1 VFAADAAQHRSTTAI
16 THRGGVRVGAGA
28 GAGYVNR
35 YEINQETCVG
45 CNLCSLVCPVSG
57 CITMRE
63 VPSGLPSMTWRAY
76 QEKLARGEIDP
87 IEPPRHV

>member
-1 VFAADAAQHRSTTAI
+1 
-16 THRGGVRVGAGA
+16 
-28 GAGYVNR
+28 
-35 YEINQETCVG
+35 
-45 CNLCSLVCPVSG
+45 
-57 CITMRE
+57 MRE